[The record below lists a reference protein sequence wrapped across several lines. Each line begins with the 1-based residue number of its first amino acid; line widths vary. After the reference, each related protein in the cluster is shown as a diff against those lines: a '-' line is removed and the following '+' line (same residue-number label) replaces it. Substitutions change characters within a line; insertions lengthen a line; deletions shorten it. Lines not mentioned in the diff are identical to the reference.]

1 MKGSS
6 SGKVG
11 EKNATNTENKEEEKK
26 IEEIAGV
33 DPFLL
38 SLDNAIED
46 EAPSRFNPIKAYFHK
61 QYMKKLANDKR
72 LLRREEKMKQDI
84 ERFLMELEERNSW
97 VCGELN
103 VRNYSRLKKAEDLA
117 IIKRREL
124 KKLAKENETVEFE
137 QGLSF
142 FRGALH
148 SFRRYQNSAAKHLD
162 FKGHS
167 DAVFSCQISPCHN
180 FILSA
185 SADKT
190 AKLWKVVNGK
200 CLLTF
205 EGHTKGVTD
214 CRFHPHFQVDSKLP
228 CIITASTDAT
238 IKIWNSVSERP
249 LKTLIGHEES
259 IYRCCFSPNGQIL
272 VSCSEDKTVRT
283 WCFPDGY
290 VLYVYRGHNSPVTS
304 VNFSPTGRYIVSG
317 SDYGERKLML
327 WDSNMPRYDNP
338 NQYPHMFF
346 WTPEGLIKRILLQQF
361 SPPDYFW
368 CSSDQIEMLGSNVRI
383 QSWYGEN
390 DPDIEMDTDSDSD
403 KEDDEELQP
412 TKQLGWDDVRE
423 IEGVI
428 LNVLITDDRGK
439 STDATEYIPGHK
451 LAITI
456 STSGLL
462 SIRDLY
468 ISVYPLK
475 TIHEIFLPTDGQRI
489 GRFKLDEPLPW
500 EMDKA
505 IIDPIGFKKPY
516 RIPPIG
522 LSEMANNQAVYYVQ
536 QSMLDEEGNNIPAP
550 VNLGVYWMCPGPD
563 LGPAQVRASFKLAGS
578 ERWHTLTYS
587 LKESAMRVNAAAK
600 GKKQAQPEKFL
611 FDQEGRHT
619 SFWHYVRDKKWDAA
633 YTFLDPKITLYYGE
647 DVVKIRRWRIIDFF
661 EKIFANTVIVSTPFI
676 HKSGITR
683 GTVMCDA
690 MVVTASDDENSD
702 EEDEVTEDTGVALS
716 DIQPVTENIDQD
728 EMLEEKNED
737 NDSKESASIEENND
751 NSLEVPKIN
760 LNEDE
765 KVSAV
770 RFSEVVETVH
780 IDNLDNNIT
789 ASQSQENKSTV
800 ESSSA
805 ATHDGSITVAPT
817 RPKAKRQKL
826 PEVIF
831 LDEVDGPV
839 FNHHVNELAAK
850 ESLNI
855 VKLKHM
861 NLPHSTVEEVRLYP
875 GDVGR
880 IEDIKLLPQSP
891 PWLQK
896 AIHEMY
902 RRHQE
907 RHHHHLHGH
916 HHHHKKEDF
925 FEIASHPYIKTD
937 RFGPGISEFTMKIH
951 ENFPF
956 RAGQA
961 SNALTYQLFNL
972 KRAVTKANFATVPTS
987 LERLAAKEKW
997 EKREAERK
1005 KWFITKDVHSFFK
1018 MEHKLHDDINIHCLA
1033 ERTYIGTR
1041 RFTLPNLPG
1050 MDPHYPNSM
1059 YYPDPAVQIFED
1071 TLTIETD
1078 VKSSDDK
1085 KLKLEKND
1093 DSVELET
1100 SAPLDATDEIK
1111 PATPNSAD
1119 NTNESKEVKS
1129 DEPNDINADESNEVK
1144 SEEPKLIDISL
1155 IEKKQSTKG
1164 KSISS
1169 IIVPPVGRRPK
1180 QFPFKDTETTEETKQ
1195 RKSKENAER
1204 TKLNIPLDVFLERR
1218 GSFPFA
1224 PGLESFSSGG
1234 AKAPLSHHIVHHA
1247 EIEEDNISI
1256 SSATSSGSSSSTEK
1270 STVDENVE
1278 VDEGH
1283 EEAQNTLGDDEN
1295 DMNKRGGFIRSFNL
1309 PNVKNRAEKG
1319 PPQIHHGAIRDAIF
1333 SPSEARIATAGGDGV
1348 IKVWDPRDGSY
1359 VRSYKGHEGE
1369 VTRLCYSS
1377 DELYLISSGAD
1388 ASIRI
1393 WDLATNTLAKI
1404 LRGHFDVINCISV
1417 TGDAALIV
1425 SASYDML
1432 LKTWFL
1438 TPRVPDAPDA
1448 PKVIAKTDTT
1458 ALLVW
1463 SSPPS
1468 FNLEVT
1474 AFHLQ
1479 YRVGH
1484 KGLWYPE
1491 NNGSINIAPNFRA
1504 KVITKLMAASPY
1516 QFRMAAENRMGR
1528 GPWSLPSKIID
1539 TDYGIPLTLEQ
1550 MEIISKSK
1558 TSIRLY
1564 WFIPNPAVFGA
1575 GSDVFEIQYSG
1586 EGKAFGE
1593 NPYVSM
1599 SFDSLVQGGSD
1610 LLQLFHEYIKP
1621 KKELFGRFRV
1631 KETRFD
1637 GYIMSHYRINKVMER
1652 LDHTN
1657 EHILASAEVNN
1668 LKPGY
1673 MYRFQVRGVNQAG
1686 KGEWS
1691 IPSLSIYTNS
1701 DVPDKPAP
1709 PHIQQAYLTSI
1720 RFVWHA
1726 PHSNGTAITGYRV
1739 QIQHT
1744 GKIVNLDRTVH
1755 TFEIKHLQPGKH
1767 YYLRVMALNEVGE
1780 SEWSDWNHINE
1791 SRTLTDIPEPPH
1803 HAHAVAGGWST
1814 ITLESHLS
1822 YCNGSLISMMI
1833 VQRRVVEA
1841 FDKGEWEFPKRFRI
1855 PEDVK
1860 IINFVDVEEQ
1870 QREIQR
1876 KSMAA
1881 EWAKEKDGYNP
1892 MKKAKALPPNAIT
1905 TEMEIAAYKPQ
1916 GSKIRF
1922 VVDQLKPN
1930 TVYEF
1935 RLQYVNEA
1943 GSSQFS
1949 LPSHRAK
1956 TNRAEVP
1963 AVSLPPITHEIL
1975 AKSVVLSLHVPQ
1987 QGGAPINCFTI
1998 EYRDVDYSTVKQEIF
2013 KLKDGTVV
2021 TERPL
2026 MTIYS
2031 LRPGGTYQF
2040 KSRAENLV
2048 GAGDFSVWGDDV
2060 VMPELSKA
2068 DSLKTEAMK
2077 NLVSSSVTAV
2087 STSDVGAIKLP
2098 PTSKF

>member
-1 MKGSS
+1 MKRSS
-6 SGKVG
+6 S
-11 EKNATNTENKEEEKK
+11 EKIVDKKEEKK
-26 IEEIAGV
+26 GNNDEEKNSEEIVGV

-38 SLDNAIED
+38 SLDSPLED
-46 EAPSRFNPIKAYFHK
+46 EPPSRFNPIKAYFHK

-117 IIKRREL
+117 ILKRREL
-124 KKLAKENETVEFE
+124 KKIAKESETVEIE

-148 SFRRYQNSAAKHLD
+148 SFKRYQNSPAKHLD

-200 CLLTF
+200 CLMTF
-205 EGHTKGVTD
+205 EGHAKGVTD
-214 CRFHPHFQVDSKLP
+214 CQFHPRFQMDSKLP
-228 CIITASTDAT
+228 CIVTSSTDTT

-290 VLYVYRGHNSPVTS
+290 VLYVYRGHKSPVTS

-327 WDSNMPRYDNP
+327 WDANMPRYDNP

-368 CSSDQIEMLGSNVRI
+368 CSSDQIELLGSDVRI

-403 KEDDEELQP
+403 KEDNDELQP
-412 TKQLGWDDVRE
+412 VKQLGWDDIRE
-423 IEGVI
+423 IEGVL

-439 STDATEYIPGHK
+439 STEATEYIPGHK
-451 LAITI
+451 LAITVA
-456 STSGLL
+456 TSGLL
-462 SIRDLY
+462 SIHDLY

-516 RIPPIG
+516 RIPPTG

-536 QSMLDEEGNNIPAP
+536 QSMLDDDGNNVPAP

-578 ERWHTLTYS
+578 EKWHTLTYS
-587 LKESAMRVNAAAK
+587 LKESPMRVNAAAK

-647 DVVKIRRWRIIDFF
+647 DVVKIRRWRVIDFL
-661 EKIFANTVIVSTPFI
+661 ENIFANTVIVSTPFI

-690 MVVTASDDENSD
+690 MTVTASDDEEYSD
-702 EEDEVTEDTGVALS
+702 DDEVTEDSGVELS
-716 DIQPVTENIDQD
+716 DIQPVTENVDQNEILD
-728 EMLEEKNED
+728 EM
-737 NDSKESASIEENND
+737 NDVDGSDESSSVDENMD
-751 NSLEVPKIN
+751 NSREVAKGNTAPGD
-760 LNEDE
+760 DE

-780 IDNLDNNIT
+780 IDAGDNTIT
-789 ASQSQENKSTV
+789 TQNAENKSV
-800 ESSSA
+800 VGSSA
-805 ATHDGSITVAPT
+805 TENQDSVISAAPS
-817 RPKAKRQKL
+817 RPKAKRQNL

-831 LDEVDGPV
+831 LDDVDGPN
-839 FNHHVNELAAK
+839 FNHHVNELATR
-850 ESLNI
+850 ESMNLL
-855 VKLKHM
+855 KMKHM
-861 NLPHSTVEEVRLYP
+861 NLPHSTIEEVRLYP
-875 GDVGR
+875 GDVSR

-891 PWLQK
+891 GWLQK
-896 AIHEMY
+896 SVHEMY

-925 FEIASHPYIKTD
+925 FEIAGHPYIKTD

-961 SNALTYQLFNL
+961 SHALTYQLFNL
-972 KRAVTKANFATVPTS
+972 KRAITKANFAVVPTS
-987 LERLAAKEKW
+987 IERLHAKEKW

-1005 KWFITKDVHSFFK
+1005 KWFVTKDVHTFFK

-1033 ERTYIGTR
+1033 ERTYVATR

-1050 MDPHYPNSM
+1050 MDPHYPNST
-1059 YYPDPAVQIFED
+1059 YYPDPAVKIYDDASPIANDLKSNDE
-1071 TLTIETD
+1071 TL
-1078 VKSSDDK
+1078 KSST
-1085 KLKLEKND
+1085 NNNP
-1093 DSVELET
+1093 SELST
-1100 SAPLDATDEIK
+1100 HDELVDEVK
-1111 PATPNSAD
+1111 PATSKTLD
-1119 NTNESKEVKS
+1119 IINESKGS
-1129 DEPNDINADESNEVK
+1129 NPDESNEVK
-1144 SEEPKLIDISL
+1144 SEEPKQMDLSM
-1155 IEKKQSTKG
+1155 IEQKKASSV

-1169 IIVPPVGRRPK
+1169 IIALPVGRKPK
-1180 QFPFKDTETTEETKQ
+1180 QFPFKDTETPEEKKQ
-1195 RKSKENAER
+1195 RINKENAER
-1204 TKLNIPLDVFLERR
+1204 TRLHIPLEVFLERR

-1224 PGLESFSSGG
+1224 PGLESFSFGG
-1234 AKAPLSHHIVHHA
+1234 AKAPLSHHILHHA
-1247 EIEEDNISI
+1247 EIEEDHVSV
-1256 SSATSSGSSSSTEK
+1256 SSVTSSGSSSSTEK
-1270 STVDENVE
+1270 STVDDNAE

-1283 EEAQNTLGDDEN
+1283 VEAHLYIGDEEN

-1309 PNVKNRAEKG
+1309 PNVKNRGEKG
-1319 PPQIHHGAIRDAIF
+1319 PPQVHHGAIRDAIF

-1348 IKVWDPRDGSY
+1348 IKIWDPRDGSY

-1393 WDLATNTLAKI
+1393 WDLATNTLIKI
-1404 LRGHFDVINCISV
+1404 LRGHFDVTNCISI

-1432 LKTWFL
+1432 LKSWFL

-1484 KGLWYPE
+1484 KGIWYPE
-1491 NNGSINIAPNFRA
+1491 NNGSVNIAPNFRA
-1504 KVITKLMAASPY
+1504 KIITKLMAASPY

-1564 WFIPNPAVFGA
+1564 WFVPNPAVFGA
-1575 GSDVFEIQYSG
+1575 GSDVFEIQFAG
-1586 EGKAFGE
+1586 EGKGFGE
-1593 NPYVSM
+1593 SPYTTV
-1599 SFDSLVQGGSD
+1599 SFDSLVTEGND
-1610 LLQLFHEYIKP
+1610 LLHLFNEYVKP

-1637 GYIMSHYRINKVMER
+1637 GYIMSHHRIDKVMGLLE
-1652 LDHTN
+1652 HTN
-1657 EHILASAEVNN
+1657 EHILASAVVNS

-1701 DVPDKPAP
+1701 DVPDKPSP

-1720 RFVWHA
+1720 RFVWHT

-1739 QIQHT
+1739 QLQHT
-1744 GKIVNLDRTVH
+1744 GKIIKLDRTVH
-1755 TFEIKHLQPGKH
+1755 TFQMNHLQPGKH
-1767 YYLRVMALNEVGE
+1767 YYLRVMALNEIGE

-1791 SRTLTDIPEPPH
+1791 SRTLTDRPEPPH

-1822 YCNGSLISMMI
+1822 YCNGSLISMMV

-1860 IINFVDVEEQ
+1860 IINFIDVEEQ

-1922 VVDQLKPN
+1922 IVDQLKPN

-1935 RLQYVNEA
+1935 RLQYVNES

-1963 AVSLPPITHEIL
+1963 AVSLPPKTQEIS
-1975 AKSVVLSLHVPQ
+1975 AKSVVLSLHVPP
-1987 QGGAPINCFTI
+1987 QGGAPITSFTI
-1998 EYRDVDYSTVKQEIF
+1998 EYRDIDFSTIKQEIL
-2013 KLKDGTVV
+2013 KLKEGTVL

-2060 VMPELSKA
+2060 VMPEEDRKVENLKA
-2068 DSLKTEAMK
+2068 EAMK
-2077 NLVSSSVTAV
+2077 NMASASSVTAI
-2087 STSDVGAIKLP
+2087 STTDVGSIKLP